1 MGRKVHP
8 YGFRLKTIRDWNARW
23 YAEGSRYR
31 ELVSEDMKI
40 RGFIMHHLGHAGIS
54 SIQIERFPNQVAIT
68 IHTAKPGVVI
78 GRKGATVK
86 QLRGDLREISG
97 KSIKVDIEEIAQP
110 DLDAKLVAE
119 NIAGQLT
126 RRISHSRAMQRAMQQ
141 TMRSGA
147 EGVRVEVSGRLNGS
161 DMARKEKNSEGRVPR
176 NTIRADIDYGF
187 AEALTTYGQ
196 IGVKVWIYKG
206 EILPTMQATD
216 VYVSE

>member
-8 YGFRLKTIRDWNARW
+8 YGFRLKVIRDWKARW

-31 ELVSEDMKI
+31 ELLGEDMKL
-40 RGFIMHHLGHAGIS
+40 RDFIMTNLGHAGIS
-54 SIQIERFPNQVAIT
+54 SIEIERFPNQVAVT

-86 QLRGDLREISG
+86 RLRGDLRDLTG
-97 KSIKVDIEEIAQP
+97 KAIKVDIEEISQP
-110 DLDAKLVAE
+110 DMDAKLVAE
-119 NIAGQLT
+119 NIAGQLK

-147 EGVRVEVSGRLNGS
+147 KGVRVEVSGRLNGS
-161 DMARKEKNSEGRVPR
+161 DMARKEKKSEGRVPR

-187 AEALTTYGQ
+187 SESITTYGL
-196 IGVKVWIYKG
+196 IGIKVWIYKG
-206 EILPTMQATD
+206 EILPTSQSSDA
-216 VYVSE
+216 YV